1 MYSTDLNPVEFQSKL
16 VDWNSG
22 LCGFE
27 PLFFWTFSTTEIS
40 VYVDSSGRFFNFFG
54 LLVRLEFRLMWI
66 QVAVFN
72 FFGTLVRLK
81 FRFMWIQAALGVGLL
96 VQGYQLKLQIF
107 IAS

>member
-1 MYSTDLNPVEFQSKL
+1 MEFQSKP
-16 VDWNSG
+16 VNWNSG
-22 LCGFE
+22 LCVFD
-27 PLFFWTFSTTEIS
+27 PS
-40 VYVDSSGRFFNFFG
+40 FFG
-54 LLVRLEFRLMWI
+54 ILVRLEFRLMWI